1 MYLETLKKM
10 ISEEFFVDEDQ
21 ITEESLLKEDLG
33 IDSLA
38 SMQLIIDVEKE
49 YNIHVENED
58 VMSIETVAD
67 VIKLIDKKVKGE
79 A

>member
-79 A
+79 S